1 MCWRHWRT
9 VSAGRYSYFDEG
21 QTCKFSAASASTYLC
36 TVKSAA
42 IVLPVAVL
50 GGGAAGFFGAIA
62 CAEANPGQPII
73 LLEKTGKLLAKVR
86 VSGGG
91 RCNVTHACESPAQL
105 AAHYPRGSKP
115 LKNAFQQFGVPDTIA
130 WFAKRG
136 VQLKTEADG
145 RMFPTTDSSET
156 IARALEEAARQAGV
170 RIITNT
176 SVDEIQPQPTGGFH
190 LKLSGNGAGQFGGS
204 LAVSRLLIATGGNP
218 KSANYDW
225 LRALGHR
232 IAEPVPSLF
241 TFNVP
246 DSPLSELMGVS
257 VPLARVVLA
266 GEKLQYEGPLL
277 ITHWGVS
284 GPAVLKLSAWG
295 ARRLSELGYIGTAL
309 INWLPTHTDETLRLW
324 LQQFRQE
331 NGKKTVASNPLL
343 GLPQRLWR
351 NLTEQA
357 AIAPETRWSDLPAK
371 AQNRLLEL
379 LLRSSLAVRGKTTY
393 KEEFVT
399 CGGVTLDEVDL
410 KTMQSRRVPGL
421 YLAGEVLD
429 IDGITG
435 GFNFQAA
442 WTTGFLAGR
451 AMGMRNEE

>member
-1 MCWRHWRT
+1 M
-9 VSAGRYSYFDEG
+9 VKID
-21 QTCKFSAASASTYLC
+21 ASQPL
-36 TVKSAA
+36 
-42 IVLPVAVL
+42 VAVL

-62 CAEANPGQPII
+62 CAEANPQTQVV
-73 LLEKTGKLLAKVR
+73 LLEKTGKLLGKVR
-86 VSGGG
+86 ISGGG
-91 RCNVTHACESPAQL
+91 RCNVTHACETPAQL
-105 AAHYPRGSKP
+105 VAHYPRGNKQ
-115 LKNAFQQFGVPDTIA
+115 LKAAFQQFGVTETIA

-145 RMFPTTDSSET
+145 RIFPTTDSSET
-156 IARALEEAARQAGV
+156 IAKALEEAARKAGV
-170 RIITNT
+170 RIVTNT
-176 SVDEIQPQPTGGFH
+176 NVDEIQPLPTGGFQ
-190 LKLSGNGAGQFGGS
+190 LKLSGSGAAQFS
-204 LAVSRLLIATGGNP
+204 SVLYATRLLVATGGNP

-225 LRALGHR
+225 LRELGHS

-246 DSPLSELMGVS
+246 NSPLSELMGVS
-257 VPLARVVLA
+257 VPQARVVLA

-277 ITHWGVS
+277 VTHWGVS

-295 ARRLSELGYIGTAL
+295 ARRLHELDYVGTAL
-309 INWLPTHTDETLRLW
+309 VNWIPAFTEDTLRTW

-331 NGKKTVASNPLL
+331 NGKKTVAANPQF

-357 AIAPETRWSDLPAK
+357 GIGTETKWSDLPAK
-371 AQNRLLEL
+371 SQNRLLEL
-379 LLRSSLAVRGKTTY
+379 LLRSPLAVRGKTTY

-399 CGGVTLDEVDL
+399 CGGISLDEVDL
-410 KTMQSRRVPGL
+410 KTMQSRRVPGV
-421 YLAGEVLD
+421 YFAGEVLD

-442 WTTGFLAGR
+442 WTTGFIAGR
-451 AMGMRNEE
+451 ALAAPLAVEV

>member
-1 MCWRHWRT
+1 M
-9 VSAGRYSYFDEG
+9 D
-21 QTCKFSAASASTYLC
+21 ASRPL
-36 TVKSAA
+36 
-42 IVLPVAVL
+42 VAVL

-62 CAEANPGQPII
+62 CAEANPDLQVL
-73 LLEKTGKLLAKVR
+73 LLEKTGKLLSKVR
-86 VSGGG
+86 ISGGG
-91 RCNVTHACESPAQL
+91 RCNVTHACETAAQL
-105 AAHYPRGSKP
+105 VAHYPRGSKQ
-115 LKNAFQQFGVPDTIA
+115 LKSAFQQFGVADTIA
-130 WFAKRG
+130 WFARRG
-136 VQLKTEADG
+136 VTLKTEADG

-156 IARALEEAARQAGV
+156 IARALEEAARRAGV
-170 RIITNT
+170 RIVTN
-176 SVDEIQPQPTGGFH
+176 VGADEIQPLPDGGFQ
-190 LKLSGNGAGQFGGS
+190 LNISGSGASQLGPTVH
-204 LAVSRLLIATGGNP
+204 ASRLLIATGGNP

-225 LRALGHR
+225 LRALSHT

-257 VPLARVVLA
+257 VPQARVVLA

-277 ITHWGVS
+277 VTHWGVS

-295 ARRLSELGYIGTAL
+295 ARRLSELGYVGTAL
-309 INWLPTHTDETLRLW
+309 VNWIPTFTEETLRPW

-331 NGKKTVASNPLL
+331 NGKKTVAANPQC

-357 AIAPETRWSDLPAK
+357 GIGPELRWSDVPAK

-379 LLRSSLAVRGKTTY
+379 LLRSPLAVRGKTTY

-399 CGGVTLDEVDL
+399 CGGVSLDEVDL

-421 YLAGEVLD
+421 YFAGEVLD

-451 AMGMRNEE
+451 AMAVSPTVAV

>member
-1 MCWRHWRT
+1 MNIDT
-9 VSAGRYSYFDEG
+9 A
-21 QTCKFSAASASTYLC
+21 QPL
-36 TVKSAA
+36 
-42 IVLPVAVL
+42 VAVL

-62 CAEANPGQPII
+62 SAEANPNLQVI

-91 RCNVTHACESPAQL
+91 RCNVTHACESAAQL
-105 AAHYPRGSKP
+105 VAHYPRGSKQ
-115 LKNAFQQFGVPDTIA
+115 LKAAFQEFGVAETIA

-136 VQLKTEADG
+136 VALKTEADG
-145 RMFPTTDSSET
+145 RMFPITDSSET
-156 IARALEEAARQAGV
+156 IAHALENAARQAGV
-170 RIITNT
+170 RIFLNT
-176 SVDEIQPQPTGGFH
+176 SVEAIQPLLEGGFQ
-190 LKLSGNGAGQFGGS
+190 LKLSGSGAAQAGNI
-204 LAVSRLLIATGGNP
+204 LRPSRLLVATGGNP

-246 DSPLSELMGVS
+246 NSPLSGLMGVS
-257 VPLARVVLA
+257 VPQARVVLA

-295 ARRLSELGYIGTAL
+295 ARRLSELDYVGTAL
-309 INWLPTHTDETLRLW
+309 INWIPTFTEETLRPW
-324 LQQFRQE
+324 LQQFRQD
-331 NGKKTVASNPLL
+331 NGKKTVAANPQF

-351 NLTEQA
+351 NLIEQA
-357 AIAPETRWSDLPAK
+357 GIAPETRWSDLPAK

-379 LLRSSLAVRGKTTY
+379 LLRTPLAVRGKTTY

-399 CGGVTLDEVDL
+399 CGGIDLAEIDL
-410 KTMQSRRVPGL
+410 KTMQSRRVPDL
-421 YLAGEVLD
+421 YFAGEVLD

-442 WTTGFLAGR
+442 WTTGFLAGQ
-451 AMGMRNEE
+451 AMAAPVSALASV

>member
-1 MCWRHWRT
+1 M
-9 VSAGRYSYFDEG
+9 
-21 QTCKFSAASASTYLC
+21 
-36 TVKSAA
+36 
-42 IVLPVAVL
+42 AVL

-62 CAEANPGQPII
+62 CAEANPDVSVI

-91 RCNVTHACESPAQL
+91 RCNVTHACDTPAQL
-105 AAHYPRGSKP
+105 VAHYPRGSKQ
-115 LKNAFQQFGVPDTIA
+115 LKAAFQQFGVAETIA

-156 IARALEEAARQAGV
+156 IAHALEEAARQAGI
-170 RIITNT
+170 RIITNA
-176 SVDEIQPQPTGGFH
+176 SVEEIVPQPEGGFQ
-190 LKLSGNGAGQFGGS
+190 LQLSGSGAGQFGGN
-204 LAVSRLLIATGGNP
+204 LAVGSLLIATGGNP

-232 IAEPVPSLF
+232 IAAPVPSLF

-246 DSPLSELMGVS
+246 NSPLSELMGVS
-257 VPLARVVLA
+257 VPQARVVLA

-277 ITHWGVS
+277 VTHWGVS

-295 ARRLSELGYIGTAL
+295 ARRLSELGYVGTAL
-309 INWLPTHTDETLRLW
+309 VNWIPTFTEDTLRPW
-324 LQQFRQE
+324 LQQFRQD
-331 NGKKTVASNPLL
+331 NGRKVVASNPLF

-351 NLTEQA
+351 NLAEQA
-357 AIAPETRWSDLPAK
+357 GIAAETRWSDLPAR

-379 LLRSSLAVRGKTTY
+379 LLRMPLAVRGKTTY

-399 CGGVTLDEVDL
+399 CGGISLDEVDL

-421 YLAGEVLD
+421 YFAGEVLD

-451 AMGMRNEE
+451 AMAQQLAATV

>member
-1 MCWRHWRT
+1 MNI
-9 VSAGRYSYFDEG
+9 D
-21 QTCKFSAASASTYLC
+21 AAQPL
-36 TVKSAA
+36 
-42 IVLPVAVL
+42 VAVL

-62 CAEANPGQPII
+62 CAEANPNVQVV
-73 LLEKTGKLLAKVR
+73 LLEKTGKVLAKVR

-91 RCNVTHACESPAQL
+91 RCNVTHACESAAQL
-105 AAHYPRGSKP
+105 VAHYPRGSKQ
-115 LKNAFQQFGVPDTIA
+115 LKAAFQQFGVAETIA

-136 VQLKTEADG
+136 VALKTETDG

-170 RIITNT
+170 RILLNT
-176 SVDEIQPQPTGGFH
+176 SVDEIQLLPADGFR
-190 LKLSGNGAGQFGGS
+190 LRLSGSGAAQAGDTLFVQK
-204 LAVSRLLIATGGNP
+204 LLVATGGSP

-225 LRALGHR
+225 LRALGHS

-246 DSPLSELMGVS
+246 NSPLSELMGVS
-257 VPLARVVLA
+257 VPQARVVLA

-295 ARRLSELGYIGTAL
+295 ARRLSELGYVGTAL
-309 INWLPTHTDETLRLW
+309 INWIPTFTEETLRPW
-324 LQQFRQE
+324 LQQFRQDH
-331 NGKKTVASNPLL
+331 GKKTVAANPQF

-357 AIAPETRWSDLPAK
+357 GIGPETRWSDLPSK
-371 AQNRLLEL
+371 SQNRLLEL
-379 LLRSSLAVRGKTTY
+379 LLRTPLAVRGKTTY

-399 CGGVTLDEVDL
+399 CGGVSLAEIDL
-410 KTMQSRRVPGL
+410 KTMQSCRIAGL
-421 YLAGEVLD
+421 HFAGEVLD

-442 WTTGFLAGR
+442 WTTGFLAGQAM
-451 AMGMRNEE
+451 AMGNKE

>member
-1 MCWRHWRT
+1 M
-9 VSAGRYSYFDEG
+9 
-21 QTCKFSAASASTYLC
+21 
-36 TVKSAA
+36 
-42 IVLPVAVL
+42 L
-50 GGGAAGFFGAIA
+50 GGGAAGFFGAIT
-62 CAEANPGQPII
+62 CAEANPGQPVI

-105 AAHYPRGSKP
+105 AAHYPRGSKA
-115 LKNAFQQFGVPDTIA
+115 LKNIFQQFGVSDTIA
-130 WFAKRG
+130 WFAQRG
-136 VQLKTEADG
+136 VALKTEADG

-156 IARALEEAARQAGV
+156 IAHALEEAARLAGV
-170 RIITNT
+170 RIITNV
-176 SVDEIQPQPTGGFH
+176 SADEIQPRPEGGFR
-190 LKLSGNGAGQFGGS
+190 LILSGSGAGPLGGH
-204 LAVSRLLIATGGNP
+204 LVVSHLLVATGGNP

-232 IAEPVPSLF
+232 VAEPVPSLF

-246 DSPLSELMGVS
+246 NSPLSELMGVS
-257 VPLARVVLA
+257 VPQARVVLA

-277 ITHWGVS
+277 VTHWGLS

-295 ARRLSELGYIGTAL
+295 ARRLNELGYVGTAL
-309 INWLPTHTDETLRLW
+309 VSWTPAHTDETLRLW
-324 LQQFRQE
+324 LQQFRQD
-331 NGKKTVASNPLL
+331 NGRKTVFGNPQF

-357 AIAPETRWSDLPAK
+357 GIIAETRWSDLPAK
-371 AQNRLLEL
+371 AQNRLVEL
-379 LLRSSLAVRGKTTY
+379 LLRTPLAVRGKTTY

-399 CGGVTLDEVDL
+399 CGGVSLDEIDL

-421 YLAGEVLD
+421 YFAGEVLD

-442 WTTGFLAGR
+442 WTTGYLAGR
-451 AMGMRNEE
+451 AMAAPLAAAV

>member
-1 MCWRHWRT
+1 MNT
-9 VSAGRYSYFDEG
+9 DAD
-21 QTCKFSAASASTYLC
+21 QL
-36 TVKSAA
+36 
-42 IVLPVAVL
+42 LVAVL

-62 CAEANPGQPII
+62 CAEANPTIQVV
-73 LLEKTGKLLAKVR
+73 LLEKTGKLLSKVR
-86 VSGGG
+86 ISGGG
-91 RCNVTHACESPAQL
+91 RCNVTHACDTPAQL
-105 AAHYPRGSKP
+105 VAHYPRGSKQ
-115 LKNAFQQFGVPDTIA
+115 LKAAFQQFGVAETIS
-130 WFAKRG
+130 WFAQRG
-136 VQLKTEADG
+136 VALKTEADG

-170 RIITNT
+170 RILLNT
-176 SVDEIQPQPTGGFH
+176 SVDEVQPLPNGGFQ
-190 LKLSGNGAGQFGGS
+190 LILSGSGTARHGATLQ
-204 LAVSRLLIATGGNP
+204 ASRLLIATGGNP

-225 LRALGHR
+225 LRTIGHT
-232 IAEPVPSLF
+232 IVEPVPSLF

-246 DSPLSELMGVS
+246 NSPLSELMGVS
-257 VPLARVVLA
+257 VPHARIVLA

-295 ARRLSELGYIGTAL
+295 ARRLSELGYVGTAL
-309 INWLPTHTDETLRLW
+309 VNWIPTFTEDTLRPW

-331 NGKKTVASNPLL
+331 NGKKTVASNPQF

-357 AIAPETRWSDLPAK
+357 GAAPEIRWSDLPAK

-379 LLRSSLAVRGKTTY
+379 LLRTPLAVRGKTTY

-399 CGGVTLDEVDL
+399 CGGISLDEVDL

-421 YLAGEVLD
+421 YFAGEVLD
-429 IDGITG
+429 VDGITG

-451 AMGMRNEE
+451 ALAVPAIAEV

>member
-1 MCWRHWRT
+1 MKI
-9 VSAGRYSYFDEG
+9 D
-21 QTCKFSAASASTYLC
+21 ASQPL
-36 TVKSAA
+36 
-42 IVLPVAVL
+42 VAVL

-62 CAEANPGQPII
+62 CAEANPQTQVV
-73 LLEKTGKLLAKVR
+73 LLEKTGKLLGKVR
-86 VSGGG
+86 ISGGG
-91 RCNVTHACESPAQL
+91 RCNVTHACETPAQL
-105 AAHYPRGSKP
+105 VAHYPRGNKQ
-115 LKNAFQQFGVPDTIA
+115 LKAAFQQFGVTETIA

-145 RMFPTTDSSET
+145 RIFPTTDSSET
-156 IARALEEAARQAGV
+156 IAKALEEAARKAGV
-170 RIITNT
+170 RIVTNT
-176 SVDEIQPQPTGGFH
+176 NVDEIQPLPTGGFQ
-190 LKLSGNGAGQFGGS
+190 LKLSGSGAAQFS
-204 LAVSRLLIATGGNP
+204 SVLYATRLLVATGGNP

-225 LRALGHR
+225 LRELGHS

-246 DSPLSELMGVS
+246 NSPLSELMGVS
-257 VPLARVVLA
+257 VPQARVVLA

-277 ITHWGVS
+277 VTHWGVS

-295 ARRLSELGYIGTAL
+295 ARRLHELDYVGTAL
-309 INWLPTHTDETLRLW
+309 VNWIPAFTEDTLRTW

-331 NGKKTVASNPLL
+331 NGKKTVAANPQF

-357 AIAPETRWSDLPAK
+357 GIGTETKWSDLPAK
-371 AQNRLLEL
+371 SQNRLLEL
-379 LLRSSLAVRGKTTY
+379 LLRSPLAVRGKTTY

-399 CGGVTLDEVDL
+399 CGGISLDEVDL
-410 KTMQSRRVPGL
+410 KTMQSRRVPGV
-421 YLAGEVLD
+421 YFAGEVLD

-442 WTTGFLAGR
+442 WTTGFIAGR
-451 AMGMRNEE
+451 ALAAPLAVEV

>member
-1 MCWRHWRT
+1 
-9 VSAGRYSYFDEG
+9 V
-21 QTCKFSAASASTYLC
+21 
-36 TVKSAA
+36 V
-42 IVLPVAVL
+42 VL

-62 CAEANPGQPII
+62 CSEANPEIQVV
-73 LLEKTGKLLAKVR
+73 LLEKTSKLLAKVR

-91 RCNVTHACESPAQL
+91 RCNVTHACDTPAQL
-105 AAHYPRGSKP
+105 VAHYPRGSKQ
-115 LKNAFQQFGVPDTIA
+115 LKAAFQQFGVAETIA

-156 IARALEEAARQAGV
+156 IARALEEAARKAGV
-170 RIITNT
+170 RIITNA
-176 SVDEIQPQPTGGFH
+176 SADEILPQPAGGFQ
-190 LKLSGNGAGQFGGS
+190 LKLSGSGTAQFGAT
-204 LAVSRLLIATGGNP
+204 LHATRLLIATGGNP

-225 LRALGHR
+225 LRALGHT

-246 DSPLSELMGVS
+246 NSPLNELMGVS
-257 VPLARVVLA
+257 VPQARVVLA

-295 ARRLSELGYIGTAL
+295 ARRLSDLGYIGTAL
-309 INWLPTHTDETLRLW
+309 INWIPSHTEETLRLW
-324 LQQFRQE
+324 LQQFRQD
-331 NGKKTVASNPLL
+331 NGKKTVTSNPQF

-357 AIAPETRWSDLPAK
+357 GITAETRWSDLPAK

-379 LLRSSLAVRGKTTY
+379 LLRTPLAVRGKTTY

-399 CGGVTLDEVDL
+399 CGGINLTEVDL

-421 YLAGEVLD
+421 YFAGEVLD

-451 AMGMRNEE
+451 ALATPLTVEV